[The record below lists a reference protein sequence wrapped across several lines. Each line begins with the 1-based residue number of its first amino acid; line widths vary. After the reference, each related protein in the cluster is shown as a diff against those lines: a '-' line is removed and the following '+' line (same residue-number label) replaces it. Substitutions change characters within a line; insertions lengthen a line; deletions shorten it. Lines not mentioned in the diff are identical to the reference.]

1 MDFNGLTEEQN
12 AKARACES
20 AEELVALAAAEG
32 IELSDDQLNA
42 IAGGSWYSVCNDN
55 VCSNHYYT

>member
-1 MDFNGLTEEQN
+1 MDFNGLTEEQK

-20 AEELVALAAAEG
+20 AEELVALAEAEG

-42 IAGGSWYSVCNDN
+42 IAGGSWYSACNDN